1 MSKSMQVLVVDDNRI
16 ERETLVDIIESL
28 EYKALHVPTAED
40 ALNTIKDNP
49 IDLIL
54 TDLKLP
60 KMNGLELLAEV
71 QKNNRGIPVILVTG
85 YESVDTAIAAMK
97 NDAQDYLVKPLN
109 KQTLQKAIE
118 SAIKVRKLYLEKE
131 GLKEKLDEKDTFL
144 KMIANSP
151 KMIKVINTIKQ
162 VAKSNATILIN
173 GESGTGKEL
182 VAESIYQCSKRVN
195 KPFVKVNLA
204 ALPLEIIESELFG
217 HEKGSFTGAVK
228 TRKGRFELA
237 DEGTLF
243 LDEVSEMPLNM
254 QVKLLRVL
262 QEQEFERVG
271 SVDTIKTDIRFIA
284 ATNKN
289 LIECVK
295 NGTFREDLYY
305 RLNVV
310 VIDLPPLRER
320 KEDIPA
326 MIKSFLKEFSAD
338 IDKKLSIAPEVVD
351 VLLTYH
357 WPGNVRQLRNIMER
371 LTVTCIGERIELDQ
385 LPDEILEKKIDS
397 YKNLEVS
404 AGLTMDEIERRH
416 IINTLK
422 RFNGKKNQA
431 AKELNIGLKTLY
443 RKIERYGIED
453 L

>member
-1 MSKSMQVLVVDDNRI
+1 MLILVIDDNRT
-16 ERETLVDIIESL
+16 ERETFSDIIESL
-28 EYKALHVPTAED
+28 DYKAMSASTAEE
-40 ALNTIKDNP
+40 ALVIIKENP
-49 IDLIL
+49 VDLIL

-60 KMNGLELLAEV
+60 KMNGLELLSEV
-71 QKNNRGIPVILVTG
+71 QKINRGIPVILVTG
-85 YESVDTAIAAMK
+85 FESIDTAIAAMK

-109 KQTLQKAIE
+109 KQILEKAIE
-118 SAIKVRKLYLEKE
+118 SALKVRKLYLEKE
-131 GLKEKLDEKDTFL
+131 GLKEQLDEQDVFL

-162 VAKSNATILIN
+162 VAKSNATVLIN

-182 VAESIYQCSKRVN
+182 VAESIYRCSKRLN
-195 KPFVKVNLA
+195 KPFIKVNLA
-204 ALPLEIIESELFG
+204 ALPTEIIESELFG
-217 HEKGSFTGAVK
+217 HEKGAFTGAVK

-243 LDEVSEMPLNM
+243 LDEVSEMPLNI

-271 SVDTIKTDIRFIA
+271 SVESIKTDIRFIA

-289 LIECVK
+289 LSDCVK
-295 NGTFREDLYY
+295 LGTFREDLFY

-326 MIKSFLKEFSAD
+326 MIKAFLKEFSAD
-338 IDKKLSIAPEVVD
+338 IDKKLTISPEVVD
-351 VLLTYH
+351 ALLTYH
-357 WPGNVRQLRNIMER
+357 WPGNVRQLRNIIER
-371 LTVTCIGERIELDQ
+371 LTVTCVGDRIELDQ
-385 LPDEILEKKIDS
+385 LPSEITESKVDS

-443 RKIERYGIED
+443 RKIERYGIENI
-453 L
+453 

>member
-1 MSKSMQVLVVDDNRI
+1 MQVLIVDDNRI

-28 EYKALHVPTAED
+28 EYKALNAPTAED
-40 ALNTIKDNP
+40 ALAMLNDNP

-131 GLKEKLDEKDTFL
+131 GLKEKLDEKDTFQ

-195 KPFVKVNLA
+195 KPFIKVNLA

-262 QEQEFERVG
+262 QEQEFERIG

-289 LIECVK
+289 LMEGVK
-295 NGTFREDLYY
+295 ME
-305 RLNVV
+305 
-310 VIDLPPLRER
+310 
-320 KEDIPA
+320 
-326 MIKSFLKEFSAD
+326 
-338 IDKKLSIAPEVVD
+338 LSEKIC
-351 VLLTYH
+351 T
-357 WPGNVRQLRNIMER
+357 
-371 LTVTCIGERIELDQ
+371 TV
-385 LPDEILEKKIDS
+385 
-397 YKNLEVS
+397 
-404 AGLTMDEIERRH
+404 
-416 IINTLK
+416 
-422 RFNGKKNQA
+422 
-431 AKELNIGLKTLY
+431 
-443 RKIERYGIED
+443 
-453 L
+453 

>member
-1 MSKSMQVLVVDDNRI
+1 MQILVVDDNRI

-28 EYKALHVPTAED
+28 EYKALSSATAED
-40 ALNTIKDNP
+40 ALAMLNDNP

-131 GLKEKLDEKDTFL
+131 GLKEKLDEKDTFQ

-151 KMIKVINTIKQ
+151 KMIRVINTIKQ

-195 KPFVKVNLA
+195 KPFIKVNLA
-204 ALPLEIIESELFG
+204 ALPSEIIESELFG

-243 LDEVSEMPLNM
+243 LDEVSEMPLNI

-262 QEQEFERVG
+262 QEQEFERIG

-289 LIECVK
+289 LMDGVK

-326 MIKSFLKEFSAD
+326 MIKAFLKEFSAD

-371 LTVTCIGERIELDQ
+371 LTVTCVGDRIELDQ

>member
-1 MSKSMQVLVVDDNRI
+1 MQILVVDDNRT
-16 ERETLVDIIESL
+16 ERETLIDIIESL
-28 EYKALHVPTAED
+28 DYKALNAATAEE
-40 ALNTIKDNP
+40 ALLILNDSP
-49 IDLIL
+49 VDLIL

-60 KMNGLELLAEV
+60 KMNGLELLSEI

-109 KQTLQKAIE
+109 KQTLEKAIE
-118 SAIKVRKLYLEKE
+118 SAIKVRRLYLEKE
-131 GLKEKLDEKDTFL
+131 GLKEQLDEQDAFQ

-162 VAKSNATILIN
+162 VAKSNATVLIN

-182 VAESIYQCSKRVN
+182 VAESIFRCSKRMN

-204 ALPLEIIESELFG
+204 ALPAEIIESELFG

-243 LDEVSEMPLNM
+243 LDEVSEMPLNI

-271 SVDTIKTDIRFIA
+271 SVESIKTDIRFIA

-289 LIECVK
+289 LSDCVK
-295 NGTFREDLYY
+295 MGLFREDLFY

-320 KEDIPA
+320 KEDIPS
-326 MIKSFLKEFSAD
+326 MIKSFLKEFSAE
-338 IDKKLSIAPEVVD
+338 IDKKLSISPEVVD
-351 VLLTYH
+351 ALLTYH
-357 WPGNVRQLRNIMER
+357 WPGNVRELRNIIER
-371 LTVTCIGERIELDQ
+371 LTVTCSGDCIELDQ
-385 LPDEILEKKIDS
+385 LPDEIMVKKVDS

-443 RKIERYGIED
+443 RKIERYGIEN

>member
-1 MSKSMQVLVVDDNRI
+1 MQILVVDDNRT
-16 ERETLVDIIESL
+16 ERETLVDIIETL
-28 EYKALHVPTAED
+28 EYKALSAPTAEE
-40 ALNTIKDNP
+40 ALTIIKDNA

-60 KMNGLELLAEV
+60 KMNGLELLSEV

-85 YESVDTAIAAMK
+85 YESVDTAITAMK
-97 NDAQDYLVKPLN
+97 NDAQDYLVKPLS

-118 SAIKVRKLYLEKE
+118 SALKIRRMYLEKE
-131 GLKEKLDEKDTFL
+131 GLKEKLDEQDAFQ

-151 KMIKVINTIKQ
+151 KMIKVVNTIKQ
-162 VAKSNATILIN
+162 VAKSNATVLIN
-173 GESGTGKEL
+173 GETGTGKEL
-182 VAESIYQCSKRVN
+182 VAESIFKCSKRMN
-195 KPFVKVNLA
+195 KPFIKVNLA
-204 ALPLEIIESELFG
+204 ALPSEIIESELFG
-217 HEKGSFTGAVK
+217 HEKGAFTSAVK

-243 LDEVSEMPLNM
+243 LDEVSEMPLNI

-271 SVDTIKTDIRFIA
+271 SVESIKTDIRIIA

-289 LIECVK
+289 LADCVK
-295 NGTFREDLYY
+295 MGTFREDLFY

-326 MIKSFLKEFSAD
+326 MIKSFLKEFSAE

-351 VLLTYH
+351 ALLTFH
-357 WPGNVRQLRNIMER
+357 WPGNVRQLRNIIER
-371 LTVTCIGERIELDQ
+371 LTVTCSGDRIELDQ

-443 RKIERYGIED
+443 RKIERYGIEN

>member
-1 MSKSMQVLVVDDNRI
+1 MQVLVVDDNRI

>member
-1 MSKSMQVLVVDDNRI
+1 MLILVVDDNRT
-16 ERETLVDIIESL
+16 ERETMCDIIESF
-28 EYKALHVPTAED
+28 EYKAISASTAEE
-40 ALNTIKDNP
+40 ALTIMKDNP
-49 IDLIL
+49 VDLIL

-60 KMNGLELLAEV
+60 KMNGLELLSEV
-71 QKNNRGIPVILVTG
+71 HKQFNGVPVILVTG

-109 KQTLQKAIE
+109 KQILEKAIE
-118 SAIKVRKLYLEKE
+118 SALKVRKLYLEKE
-131 GLKEKLDEKDTFL
+131 GLQEKLDEQDTFL
-144 KMIANSP
+144 KMIAKSP

-162 VAKSNATILIN
+162 VAKSNATVLIN

-182 VAESIYQCSKRVN
+182 VAESIYRCSKRMN
-195 KPFVKVNLA
+195 KPFIKVNLA
-204 ALPLEIIESELFG
+204 ALPAEIIESELFG

-243 LDEVSEMPLNM
+243 LDEVSEMPLNI

-271 SVDTIKTDIRFIA
+271 SVDSIKTDIRFIA

-289 LIECVK
+289 LAQCVK
-295 NGTFREDLYY
+295 DGTFREDLYY

-310 VIDLPPLRER
+310 VIDIPPLRER

-326 MIKSFLKEFSAD
+326 MIKAFLKEFSAE

-351 VLLTYH
+351 ALLSFH
-357 WPGNVRQLRNIMER
+357 WPGNVRQLRNIIER
-371 LTVTCIGERIELDQ
+371 LTVTCVGDKIELDQ
-385 LPDEILEKKIDS
+385 LPEEILTRKADA
-397 YKNLEVS
+397 YKDLEVS

-422 RFNGKKNQA
+422 RCNGKKLQA
-431 AKELNIGLKTLY
+431 AKELKIGLKTLY
-443 RKIERYGIED
+443 RKIEKYGISGFQDAE
-453 L
+453 